1 MFWATFV
8 LKHMAWGQGYS
19 WFEANRKECWF
30 LNICFYLSQL
40 IRGYRSSLL
49 AFEPLGMNFSY
60 WLYVLLW
67 WYRHFN
73 GKRHACMMWFMM
85 WLSTWTLLLCLAELC
100 CEIDFSHWLGWHGKP
115 GMLSFLCLSLNLL
128 HPPMLVSCS
137 LSSDGKDFSVVLHL
151 MSLSCGRVK

>member
-1 MFWATFV
+1 MSYF
-8 LKHMAWGQGYS
+8 
-19 WFEANRKECWF
+19 
-30 LNICFYLSQL
+30 CFKTHGLRSGLQLIWSKQKRMLIFKYMLLLSQL

-49 AFEPLGMNFSY
+49 AFEPLGMNSSY